1 MNTFKEEKKPKEKK
15 EAGSVSK
22 SLATVFSGNFLSGDN
37 VVKSLPFIFF
47 LTFFGL
53 MYIANGYLAQRTVVD
68 LHRVGNE
75 LKALRAE
82 YITIKSDLNYNS
94 KQSQVAQA
102 TDSLQIIESVIPP
115 TKIVLSEEE
124 MEKIAV
130 LN

>member
-1 MNTFKEEKKPKEKK
+1 
-15 EAGSVSK
+15 
-22 SLATVFSGNFLSGDN
+22 
-37 VVKSLPFIFF
+37 
-47 LTFFGL
+47 